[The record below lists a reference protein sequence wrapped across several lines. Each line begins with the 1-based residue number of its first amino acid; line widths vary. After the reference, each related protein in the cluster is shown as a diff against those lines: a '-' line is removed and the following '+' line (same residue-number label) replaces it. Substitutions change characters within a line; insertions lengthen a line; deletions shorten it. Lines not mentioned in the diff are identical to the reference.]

1 MYMHAHSNLFIHVA
15 TVVNFCRHS
24 NSKVRK
30 TTSKFICASVE
41 NYGPS
46 KLMHAHKDLLER
58 TLVAVVQLTKDSVPE
73 ARYYA
78 RCCLNQ
84 LWPLPEFD
92 PAVNRLLSDQMR
104 RRAKEAVDN
113 LKAKVWSLLLIIYT
127 IMIVLFPGT
136 CVCTGS
142 SDMCTL

>member
-1 MYMHAHSNLFIHVA
+1 MLLYLH
-15 TVVNFCRHS
+15 RHS

-30 TTSKFICASVE
+30 TTSKFICSAVE

-58 TLVAVVQLTKDSVPE
+58 TLVAVVQLTKDSIPE

-84 LWPLPEFD
+84 LWPLPEFET
-92 PAVNRLLSDQMR
+92 AVNRLLSDQMR
-104 RRAKEAVDN
+104 RRAKEAVDM
-113 LKAKVWSLLLIIYT
+113 LKAKVSELCTVCIRSRITKQMCKLGNSLL
-127 IMIVLFPGT
+127 VL
-136 CVCTGS
+136 
-142 SDMCTL
+142 

>member
-1 MYMHAHSNLFIHVA
+1 MHAHSELFIA

-58 TLVAVVQLTKDSVPE
+58 TLVAVVQLAKDSVPE

-113 LKAKVWSLLLIIYT
+113 LKAKVCDYNPGITTLL
-127 IMIVLFPGT
+127 
-136 CVCTGS
+136 
-142 SDMCTL
+142 CTLYVYR